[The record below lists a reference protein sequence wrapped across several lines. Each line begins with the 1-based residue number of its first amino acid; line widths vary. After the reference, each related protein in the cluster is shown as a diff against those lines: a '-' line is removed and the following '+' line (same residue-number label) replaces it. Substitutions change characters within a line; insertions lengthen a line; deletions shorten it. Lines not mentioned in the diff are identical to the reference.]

1 VIIKGGKMSEAIH
14 SIFKNEKISVGI
26 LLMIIPMLIAAKSWA
41 DTEYVLQDDFE
52 KLTETIDTHVTEF
65 QAAREEQ
72 RIEAASQN
80 IRDIK
85 MESRIA
91 TAVGTDPTEI
101 VSITER
107 LHDAEE
113 YKQCLVL
120 RQPNCKHLKHQ

>member
-1 VIIKGGKMSEAIH
+1 MIIKGGKMSEAIQ

-72 RIEAASQN
+72 RIEAREEMVKARAEHPKATMKEILQLIQKDN
-80 IRDIK
+80 GGIR
-85 MESRIA
+85 
-91 TAVGTDPTEI
+91 
-101 VSITER
+101 
-107 LHDAEE
+107 
-113 YKQCLVL
+113 
-120 RQPNCKHLKHQ
+120 